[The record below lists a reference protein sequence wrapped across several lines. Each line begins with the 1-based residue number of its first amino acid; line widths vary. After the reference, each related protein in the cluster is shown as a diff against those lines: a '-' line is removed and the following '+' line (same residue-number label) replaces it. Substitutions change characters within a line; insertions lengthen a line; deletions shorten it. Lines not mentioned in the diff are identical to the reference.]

1 MENTLSHHGVKG
13 MKWGVRHDKEKSTFG
28 SKHRKKL
35 KDKYQRE
42 GLTSSEAEKA
52 AERRIRTE
60 KVIAAAGATTL
71 VAATAYA
78 THHHFKYNVDKLIPE
93 NVPLHRIT
101 NMGDDSEVRNY
112 NFYAAYK
119 EGDKHKYKGLL
130 GMQRSEG
137 TLGKGTDV
145 YDMTINSKGSLKIA
159 SRKSGK
165 QVYEELKKNDPEFS
179 SLLDKR
185 ENAAWG
191 RKGLNEYDRFNQA
204 LVGHDE
210 VSEKINKKFYDALK
224 KKGYDGV
231 LDMNDMKYSGY
242 GAKAPVIVF
251 NGRDKIRDV
260 SSRKL
265 SRDEIRKANQLE
277 LGKLLLKQTAAGY
290 TPYIALIGGATAVK
304 ATTSYIVGEDEI
316 NN

>member
-1 MENTLSHHGVKG
+1 
-13 MKWGVRHDKEKSTFG
+13 
-28 SKHRKKL
+28 
-35 KDKYQRE
+35 
-42 GLTSSEAEKA
+42 
-52 AERRIRTE
+52 
-60 KVIAAAGATTL
+60 
-71 VAATAYA
+71 
-78 THHHFKYNVDKLIPE
+78 
-93 NVPLHRIT
+93 
-101 NMGDDSEVRNY
+101 MGDDSEVRNY

-119 EGDKHKYKGLL
+119 KGDKHKYKGLL
-130 GMQRSEG
+130 GAQRSKG

-185 ENAAWG
+185 GNAAWG
-191 RKGLNEYDRFNQA
+191 RKALNEYDRFNQA

-277 LGKLLLKQTAAGY
+277 QGKLLLKQTAAGY
-290 TPYIALIGGATAVK
+290 TPYIALIGGATAVN